1 MKNSMWSQENR
12 NKNIRNQ
19 EKKLIMVCFIVA
31 GIMTLALLRK
41 WL

>member
-1 MKNSMWSQENR
+1 MKNSMWSDENR
-12 NKNIRNQ
+12 NKKIQFQ

-31 GIMTLALLRK
+31 GIMSLALLRK